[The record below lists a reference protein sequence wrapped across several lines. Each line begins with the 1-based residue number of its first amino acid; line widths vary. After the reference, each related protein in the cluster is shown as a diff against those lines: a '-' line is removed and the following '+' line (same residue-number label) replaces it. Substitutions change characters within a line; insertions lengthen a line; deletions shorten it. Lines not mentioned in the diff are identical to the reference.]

1 MLYSIKLYKLGVYF
15 TYNMNFPNDK
25 KTYLAK
31 SDKSKKGG
39 IDEKVIPLLKTINA
53 LQDYYTTSSCSGR
66 VYLWKGTGKKSETQ
80 WLKVSHDLIDEN
92 FFDCD
97 EEKDLVW
104 LRLEAVILHIAC
116 KDLEAA
122 YALLEK
128 ARKFYKKSCILSASA
143 KIIVEVRGSEFIEMP
158 FYKEGELLFSGDIE
172 WLKDL
177 INSKLEKMWKDMEEF
192 RKIL

>member
-1 MLYSIKLYKLGVYF
+1 MAFVNHNKNKQAFFSSSYF
-15 TYNMNFPNDK
+15 MNQK

-31 SDKSKKGG
+31 SDKSKKGD
-39 IDEKVIPLLKTINA
+39 IDEKVISLLETINA
-53 LQDYYTTSSCSGR
+53 LPNYYTTSSCSGR

-80 WLKVSHDLIDEN
+80 WLKVSHDLIDDG

-104 LRLEAVILHIAC
+104 LRLEGMILHIAC

-122 YALLEK
+122 HALLEK

-143 KIIVEVRGSEFIEMP
+143 KIIAEVRGSEFMEMP
-158 FYKEGELLFSGDIE
+158 MYKDGKLLFSGDFG
-172 WLKDL
+172 WLKEI
-177 INSKLEKMWKDMEEF
+177 INQKLEKMWMDMEKF
-192 RKIL
+192 RKVF